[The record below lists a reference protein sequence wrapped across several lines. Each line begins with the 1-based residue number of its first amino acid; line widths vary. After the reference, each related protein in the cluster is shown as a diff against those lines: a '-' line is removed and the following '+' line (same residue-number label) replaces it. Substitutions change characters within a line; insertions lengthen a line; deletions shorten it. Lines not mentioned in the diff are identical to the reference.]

1 MTAAINQQDS
11 RSAGRIGAIAAV
23 DRSMRTPLFA
33 GLTWKAVA
41 LIALLALLHAL
52 RRNVT
57 EVFDLSLL
65 TWLYNVGEAIA
76 TGLIAMLLVM
86 IVVIAI
92 YNRVSTAPQRRYPA
106 IALGVI
112 VASLAGTAILGAIES
127 HGGFDFSEFG
137 GFYWWF
143 EATWPRYLLLGVLL
157 ATVFVYFRG
166 AEESEAAR
174 HHAEVDRARLAQQ
187 MDEARLQML
196 QAQIEPHFLFNTL
209 ATVRRLYQTDA
220 SAAESM
226 LDNLMRYL
234 TVALPQMRANDS
246 TLGRETALAEAYLG
260 IQQIRM
266 GRRLGFAIEVPAELR
281 EARLPPMMLLTL
293 AENAIKHGLNPLPEG
308 GFIRITAR
316 VDETELRLEVAD
328 SGQGFVKTSGGGTGL
343 SNIRAR
349 LSGMYGPGA
358 QLRIAVNKP
367 RGVTAT
373 IALPYAVAT
382 PVAAAA

>member
-1 MTAAINQQDS
+1 MTAAVNKQDS
-11 RSAGRIGAIAAV
+11 KSAGRLRASGGV
-23 DRSMRTPLFA
+23 ERSMRTPLLA
-33 GLTWKAVA
+33 GLTQKGLA
-41 LIALLALLHAL
+41 LIALLALLNAL

-57 EVFDLSLL
+57 EFFDLPLL
-65 TWLYNVGEAIA
+65 TWLYNVGEATV

-86 IVVIAI
+86 IVVVPI
-92 YNRVSTAPQRRYPA
+92 YNRVSPAPWRRYPA
-106 IALGVI
+106 LALGIVI
-112 VASLAGTAILGAIES
+112 ASLVGTAILGAIES
-127 HGGFDFSEFG
+127 QGTFDFHELG
-137 GFYWWF
+137 GLLWAF
-143 EATWPRYLLLGVLL
+143 EATWPRYLLLGGLL
-157 ATVFVYFRG
+157 AAVFVYFRS

-174 HHAEVDRARLAQQ
+174 HQAEVDRGLFAQQ

-220 SAAESM
+220 AAAESM

-266 GRRLGFAIEVPAELR
+266 GRRLGFAIEVPPELR
-281 EARLPPMMLLTL
+281 EAAVPPMMLLTL

-308 GFIRITAR
+308 GFIRIAAR
-316 VDETELRLEVAD
+316 VESGELRLEVAD
-328 SGQGFVKTSGGGTGL
+328 SGQGFVKTAGGGTGL

-349 LSGMYGPGA
+349 LSGIYGQGA
-358 QLRIAVNKP
+358 QLRVGANKP

-373 IALPYAVAT
+373 IALPYAIAKQ
-382 PVAAAA
+382 VAAAA